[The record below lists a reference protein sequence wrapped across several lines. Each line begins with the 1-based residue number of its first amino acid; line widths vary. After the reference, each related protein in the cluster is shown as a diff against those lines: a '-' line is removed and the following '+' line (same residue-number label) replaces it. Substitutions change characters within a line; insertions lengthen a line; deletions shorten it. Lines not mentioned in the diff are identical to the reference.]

1 MSNLLLTYIKE
12 NYSDVEDIDGDC
24 VVDEI
29 SDLFEDPEVE
39 HLTVKELEEIF
50 KYVEPLGIEKCI
62 IENLAINTVCQS
74 EVYHW
79 IADEMLHS
87 IKKGDIHDEF
97 AILERTIIKIK
108 DGLKLENIWNELN
121 ASELEGLYE
130 QEKIHLF
137 QIMSDNENLL
147 GHTLEE
153 MKKLDDE
160 EIIDNISTHKNYECV
175 TAF

>member
-1 MSNLLLTYIKE
+1 
-12 NYSDVEDIDGDC
+12 
-24 VVDEI
+24 
-29 SDLFEDPEVE
+29 
-39 HLTVKELEEIF
+39 
-50 KYVEPLGIEKCI
+50 
-62 IENLAINTVCQS
+62 
-74 EVYHW
+74 
-79 IADEMLHS
+79 
-87 IKKGDIHDEF
+87 
-97 AILERTIIKIK
+97 
-108 DGLKLENIWNELN
+108 LN

>member
-1 MSNLLLTYIKE
+1 M
-12 NYSDVEDIDGDC
+12 
-24 VVDEI
+24 
-29 SDLFEDPEVE
+29 
-39 HLTVKELEEIF
+39 
-50 KYVEPLGIEKCI
+50 
-62 IENLAINTVCQS
+62 
-74 EVYHW
+74 
-79 IADEMLHS
+79 
-87 IKKGDIHDEF
+87 
-97 AILERTIIKIK
+97 
-108 DGLKLENIWNELN
+108 KLENIWNELN